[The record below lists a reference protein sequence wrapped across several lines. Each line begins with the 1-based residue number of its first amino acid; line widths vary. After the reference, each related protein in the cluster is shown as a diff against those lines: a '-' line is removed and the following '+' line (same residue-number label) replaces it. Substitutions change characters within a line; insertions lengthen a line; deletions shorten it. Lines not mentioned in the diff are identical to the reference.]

1 METTAVNTALS
12 TITVFPSSWKELRD
26 YHEIVKSEI
35 LVSNKPLIIR
45 AKLEWVKKV
54 IEGIL
59 EDKELKEHFLK
70 EFRLYED
77 EKIIAFEGVEMYQM
91 EAGTKYNYKACGDPV
106 WNDLDK
112 QVSELTAKRKERET
126 LLKAAKEGFVD
137 QGTGVFVGP
146 VPKSSTTVVA
156 CRIK

>member
-1 METTAVNTALS
+1 
-12 TITVFPSSWKELRD
+12 
-26 YHEIVKSEI
+26 
-35 LVSNKPLIIR
+35 
-45 AKLEWVKKV
+45 VKKV

-137 QGTGVFVGP
+137 QNTGVFVGP